1 MADHDGNHEM
11 ISCQEAL
18 RFLYEFLDGELEG
31 ASTDQ
36 ARAHFDACQR
46 CYPHLQMEASFRA
59 ALQRACGGPCAPP
72 ELKARLLAAL
82 AEAGKS

>member
-1 MADHDGNHEM
+1 M
-11 ISCQEAL
+11 ISCREAL

-31 ASTDQ
+31 APTDQ
-36 ARAHFDACQR
+36 VRAHFDACQR

-82 AEAGKS
+82 AEAEKS